1 MDDQDAKLRRAYES
15 MRQYLQEDAP
25 VQWFSPQPRQEF
37 YRPAGAPLRPTCAPN
52 YERRLIYYSAL
63 AGALAGTLLG
73 LAAAW
78 VWTR

>member
-1 MDDQDAKLRRAYES
+1 MPDCANTAADDQDAKLRRAYE
-15 MRQYLQEDAP
+15 RALGCEPPIGPA
-25 VQWFSPQPRQEF
+25 F
-37 YRPAGAPLRPTCAPN
+37 YRPTGAPVRPTCLPN